1 MYFEDDVAEMNQNV
15 PVRSKTCL
23 ILKEIVRSFWS
34 KFFPLCD
41 CHWPIIMLY
50 GAILALFH
58 VKEIQKSF
66 AAPPTIW

>member
-1 MYFEDDVAEMNQNV
+1 MGDNQWSFSQIYFEDDVAEMNQNV

-23 ILKEIVRSFWS
+23 ILKEIVRSIWR
-34 KFFPLCD
+34 
-41 CHWPIIMLY
+41 PIIMLY
-50 GAILALFH
+50 GAKLALFH